1 MTIPFFKLHLAGD
14 DCILVAQEKL
24 APLGFKPDGEFLGDI
39 ARALLDRRCGVGG
52 RACIFVEPNPGQGQQ
67 TLHVRVYRKDGT
79 EDRSGYDGLWCVA
92 RWALDT
98 GRTSGGNV
106 ELVRQG
112 RTHTL
117 IPTDSR
123 SFMAEIRAPRGR
135 RMTLIVDGHPTAAYV
150 FDYEG
155 RYAVALASGSGAV
168 DGPSP
173 KRIRL
178 ALDSME
184 ESAVPVVV
192 GFQGADVVR
201 LISHDWADRLAS
213 AVCAAAAIREA
224 GRNTAGTIAEW
235 RGSGGAVSFAT
246 FSPPP
251 GDAALS
257 DSAALIDRG
266 RFWLEWTG
274 PETLRVAGMAEY
286 SFEGTYDY

>member
-24 APLGFKPDGEFLGDI
+24 APLGFKPDEEFLSDI

-52 RACIFVEPNPGQGQQ
+52 RACIFVQPNADSGDKA
-67 TLHVRVYRKDGT
+67 LHVRIFRKDGK

-92 RWALDT
+92 RWALDS
-98 GRTSGGNV
+98 GRTSGGNIQ
-106 ELVRQG
+106 LVHHG
-112 RTHTL
+112 LNLTL
-117 IPTDSR
+117 IATDSR
-123 SFMAEIRAPRGR
+123 SFMAELRAPRGR
-135 RMTLIVDGHPTAAYV
+135 RMTLIVDGHPAAAYV

-155 RYAVALASGSGAV
+155 TYAVALASGNGPAE
-168 DGPSP
+168 GPSP

-184 ESAVPVVV
+184 EDAVPVVASI
-192 GFQGADVVR
+192 QGADVVR
-201 LISHDWADRLAS
+201 LVSHDWADRLAS
-213 AVCAAAAIREA
+213 AVCAVTAIRDA

-235 RGSGGAVSFAT
+235 RGTGGAVPYAT
-246 FSPPP
+246 FAPPT
-251 GDAALS
+251 GDAVLS
-257 DSAALIDRG
+257 SSATLIDRG

-286 SFEGTYDY
+286 AFEGTYDY